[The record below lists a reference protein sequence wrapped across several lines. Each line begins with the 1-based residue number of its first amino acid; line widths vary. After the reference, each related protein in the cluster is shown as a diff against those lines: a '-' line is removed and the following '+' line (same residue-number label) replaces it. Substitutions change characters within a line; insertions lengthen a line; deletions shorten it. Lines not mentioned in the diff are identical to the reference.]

1 FQKSMFRAGH
11 AHAGVLVILALV
23 AQLFADHASLSNRW
37 KWFARLSFPISAI
50 TISLGFFAA
59 AIGRQ
64 ITEPTGLIFIL
75 SVGIAILTFGLLTLG
90 IGLIRQK
97 KHRKQLKSRLMKNIL
112 SPEKILQL
120 IAFNLTLV
128 SCTHGFQQNKLHTDT
143 EQTTL
148 QSDTLIVDKWA
159 AVFVEPDSLRI
170 EKRKKEIGE
179 EDFHI
184 IADDY
189 LFYMYKSYE
198 FLDSIKLTIIT
209 TKGEKFIKF

>member
-1 FQKSMFRAGH
+1 MTNEARKISGYILLSVPTIIYGGYFLLTVLSGQQEHLQLTDFQKSMFRAGH

-75 SVGIAILTFGLLTLG
+75 YVGIAILTFGLLTLG

-97 KHRKQLKSRLMKNIL
+97 KA
-112 SPEKILQL
+112 PKI
-120 IAFNLTLV
+120 V
-128 SCTHGFQQNKLHTDT
+128 
-143 EQTTL
+143 
-148 QSDTLIVDKWA
+148 
-159 AVFVEPDSLRI
+159 
-170 EKRKKEIGE
+170 KK
-179 EDFHI
+179 
-184 IADDY
+184 
-189 LFYMYKSYE
+189 
-198 FLDSIKLTIIT
+198 
-209 TKGEKFIKF
+209 